1 MLAKLTACVMG
12 VALVAFAAAAS
23 RAMAEEH
30 APASAESKTAQAAE
44 AHGDAHGGEHGHDHI
59 GAGNP
64 GPNLGKPEE
73 IKSDLAFFTFVVFLV
88 LLAILWKFAW
98 GPIIEALERREKMV
112 ADHIA
117 QAELNHAEAKRLL
130 VEYEHKLDAAAG
142 EVRELMEEARRDAE
156 KTKQSIL
163 AEAKAGAEAERVR
176 ALRDIDSATDAALE
190 SLSKRSADLAVD
202 LAGKILQAQLSP
214 ADHAKLISEAM
225 AKFPAHSA
233 N

>member
-30 APASAESKTAQAAE
+30 APASAESKATAD

-156 KTKQSIL
+156 KVKQSIL
-163 AEAKAGAEAERVR
+163 AEAKAGAEAERLR

-202 LAGKILQAQLSP
+202 LAGKILQSQLSP
-214 ADHAKLISEAM
+214 ADHARLISEAM
-225 AKFPAHSA
+225 AKFPAHRA

>member
-1 MLAKLTACVMG
+1 MLAKLTACVLG
-12 VALVAFAAAAS
+12 VTLVAFATAS

-30 APASAESKTAQAAE
+30 APASAESKTAHAAD
-44 AHGDAHGGEHGHDHI
+44 AHGDAHGGEHAHDHI
-59 GAGNP
+59 GAGNASP
-64 GPNLGKPEE
+64 DLSKPEE
-73 IKSDLAFFTFVVFLV
+73 FKQDLAFFTFVVFLV

-130 VEYEHKLDAAAG
+130 AEYERKLDAAAG

-202 LAGKILQAQLSP
+202 LAGKILQTQLSP
-214 ADHAKLISEAM
+214 ADHARLISEAM
-225 AKFPAHSA
+225 AKFPANSA

>member
-1 MLAKLTACVMG
+1 VLAKLTACVMG
-12 VALVAFAAAAS
+12 VALVAFATAAS
-23 RAMAEEH
+23 RTMAEEH
-30 APASAESKTAQAAE
+30 APASAEGKTAQAAD
-44 AHGDAHGGEHGHDHI
+44 AHGDAHGGEHAHDHI

-64 GPNLGKPEE
+64 GPGLSKPEE

-130 VEYEHKLDAAAG
+130 VAYEHKLDAAAG

-163 AEAKAGAEAERVR
+163 AEAKAGAEAERLR

-225 AKFPAHSA
+225 AKFPVHSA

>member
-30 APASAESKTAQAAE
+30 APASAESKAAAD
-44 AHGDAHGGEHGHDHI
+44 AHGDAHGGVHGHDHI

-64 GPNLGKPEE
+64 GPDLGKPEE
-73 IKSDLAFFTFVVFLV
+73 FKQDLAFFTFVVFLV

-98 GPIIEALERREKMV
+98 GPIIEALERREKLV

-130 VEYEHKLDAAAG
+130 AEYERKLDAAAG

-214 ADHAKLISEAM
+214 ADHARLISEAM

>member
-1 MLAKLTACVMG
+1 MG
-12 VALVAFAAAAS
+12 VALVAFATAAS
-23 RAMAEEH
+23 RTMAEEH
-30 APASAESKTAQAAE
+30 APASAEGKTAQAAD
-44 AHGDAHGGEHGHDHI
+44 AHGDAHGGEHAHDHI

-64 GPNLGKPEE
+64 GPGLSKPEE

-130 VEYEHKLDAAAG
+130 VAYEHKLDAAAG

-163 AEAKAGAEAERVR
+163 AEAKAGAEAERLR

-225 AKFPAHSA
+225 AKFPVHSA